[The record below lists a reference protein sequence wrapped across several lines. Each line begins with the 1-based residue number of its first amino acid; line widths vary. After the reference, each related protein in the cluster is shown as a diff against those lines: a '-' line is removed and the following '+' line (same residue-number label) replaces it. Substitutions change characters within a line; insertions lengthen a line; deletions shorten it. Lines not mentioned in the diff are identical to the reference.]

1 MMTVDQRLQ
10 EVYIANALP
19 TVWNVVFGVAIAE
32 TMEM

>member
-10 EVYIANALP
+10 KVYFANALP
-19 TVWNVVFGVAIAE
+19 TGWNAVFGVAIAE